1 MWLRPLS
8 TILLSSLFL
17 FASVCAAERVAVA
30 FVDVKFDDKAA
41 IWSLMLDSRY
51 DKVIA
56 ITEGIN
62 GHEKAAQEL
71 QDYLGR
77 QNDIA
82 KVRVNLRKLRMF
94 SGSNVL
100 GEPPKHE
107 SWWKTINGIFVA
119 PAKADALREEL
130 NGNQVRIF
138 QLAPTTE
145 DDVQMVIS
153 SADPGSI
160 ETYMLLHGYNSRQG
174 NMASQTRFLR
184 NLRSWVIRNN
194 PSAQVIFTSSMD
206 SYAAKDGGKQPLTAI
221 KHIFPQYD
229 LKQAANDNFWA
240 RQLRKAYE
248 TRYTQEEFQIGS
260 ESDLEKRILE
270 ARVHPEQNEQ
280 FRANVRDYI
289 RQVLDQYTPDQ
300 VERDVLL
307 KRLKYTL
314 LPEFT
319 EATTLELADAIHV
332 AAFHRYLDSMQQH
345 GNGHGSGL
353 YTVPVHYPDG
363 NHLETTVVPFQ
374 SATGKELHG
383 LLLKGAHRDLDLGY
397 IKRLA
402 GLPH

>member
-17 FASVCAAERVAVA
+17 FASVCAAKRVAVA

-41 IWSLMLDSRY
+41 VWSLMLDSRY

-56 ITEGIN
+56 ITEGID
-62 GHEKAAQEL
+62 GHGKAAQEL
-71 QDYLGR
+71 QDYLDR

-82 KVRVNLRKLRMF
+82 NVRVNLRKLKMF

-100 GEPPKHE
+100 GKPPKHE
-107 SWWKTINGIFVA
+107 RWWKTINGIFVA
-119 PAKADALREEL
+119 PAEADALQEEL

-145 DDVQMVIS
+145 ADVQMVIG
-153 SADPGSI
+153 SADTGSI
-160 ETYMLLHGYNSRQG
+160 ETYMLLHGYNSRQED
-174 NMASQTRFLR
+174 MARQTRFLQ
-184 NLRSWVIRNN
+184 NLHSWVIGNN

-229 LKQAANDNFWA
+229 LEQAANDNFWA
-240 RQLRKAYE
+240 RQLSRAYE
-248 TRYTQEEFQIGS
+248 NGHTQEKFLIES
-260 ESDLEKRILE
+260 ESVLEKKILE
-270 ARVHPEQNEQ
+270 ARMRPEQNEQ
-280 FRANVRDYI
+280 FRASVREYI
-289 RQVLDQYTPDQ
+289 SRVLNLYKPEE
-300 VERDVLL
+300 VESDRLL

-319 EATTLELADAIHV
+319 KATTLELADANHV
-332 AAFHRYLDSMQQH
+332 AAFHRYLDSKQH
-345 GNGHGSGL
+345 VNGHDSGL
-353 YTVPVHYPDG
+353 YTIPVHYPDG
-363 NHLETTVVPFQ
+363 NHDEDTVVPFQ
-374 SATGKELHG
+374 SATETELHG
-383 LLLKGAHRDLDLGY
+383 FLLKGAHRDLDLGY

>member
-17 FASVCAAERVAVA
+17 FASVCAAEKVAVA

-41 IWSLMLDSRY
+41 IWSLMLDPRY

-77 QNDIA
+77 QNNIA
-82 KVRVNLRKLRMF
+82 NVRVDLGKLRMF

-100 GEPPKHE
+100 GESPGHE
-107 SWWKTINGIFVA
+107 SWWNTINGISVA
-119 PAKADALREEL
+119 PAQAKALRGEL

-138 QLAPTTE
+138 QLAPTTMA
-145 DDVQMVIS
+145 DVQMVIS

-160 ETYMLLHGYNSRQG
+160 ESYMLLHGYNSRQED
-174 NMASQTRFLR
+174 MRRQQLFLQ
-184 NLRSWVIRNN
+184 NLRSWVIQKN

-229 LKQAANDNFWA
+229 LEQAVNDHFWA
-240 RQLRKAYE
+240 RQLIKAHE
-248 TRYTQEEFQIGS
+248 AGHIEKFPVGNESNLEEKI
-260 ESDLEKRILE
+260 RE
-270 ARVHPEQNEQ
+270 ARMSPERNEQ
-280 FRANVRDYI
+280 FRASVRDYI
-289 RQVLDQYTPDQ
+289 TRVLGEYADKD
-300 VERDVLL
+300 VESKTLL

-319 EATTLELADAIHV
+319 ASTTLELADANHV
-332 AAFHRYLDSMQQH
+332 AAFHRYMDDLQRH
-345 GNGHGSGL
+345 GNGHDSGFH
-353 YTVPVHYPDG
+353 TVPVYYPDG
-363 NHLETTVVPFQ
+363 DHPENAAVPFQ
-374 SATGKELHG
+374 PTTGEKFHG
-383 LLLKGAHRDLDLGY
+383 VLLKGANRDLDLGY
-397 IKRLA
+397 IKQLA
-402 GLPH
+402 SLTH